1 MIVRIE
7 ERVVRGRGTYGV
19 RRRALSQ
26 NSSQSATTDLTQFRC
41 RGVDARDVE
50 GKWEDKGKKFTELGP
65 RQEYT
70 VTRERV
76 RDGRVPGKNSNEKN
90 CEKARIVDGTGDGRR
105 GCNRGGWT
113 LGGGN
118 SRISAGPLSQSRVQ
132 PKFCFGAGQQWGRC
146 SWQHLS
152 ATNALP
158 HLTGIVRPLTLQ

>member
-50 GKWEDKGKKFTELGP
+50 GKWEDKGKKVTRLGP

-70 VTRERV
+70 VTRGRV

-90 CEKARIVDGTGDGRR
+90 CEKARIVDGTGDGEE
-105 GCNRGGWT
+105 
-113 LGGGN
+113 
-118 SRISAGPLSQSRVQ
+118 RVQ
-132 PKFCFGAGQQWGRC
+132 QRRMDIGGREQQNQRRATFPVAGAAKVLLWG
-146 SWQHLS
+146 
-152 ATNALP
+152 
-158 HLTGIVRPLTLQ
+158 